1 MKILMAVGRFPKLS
15 ETPMLNQVTG
25 LLDHGHEVRIYAHH
39 EGELDPV
46 HALVKEY
53 DLLSLTSFYE
63 PPADRDSFD
72 VVIAQ
77 FGPRSF
83 EFFDF
88 PGKLATCFRGYDISR
103 QLRRKKQGYYDG
115 LWERGDLFLPV
126 CRYFQERLVTL
137 GCPADKIE
145 VLHSA
150 IDCRKFRFQPRHLAT
165 GDPVRIISVGRL
177 VEKKGFI
184 YALECIAGLAARG
197 VSLEYNL
204 IGHGPLEDELR
215 DRIRELGIGE
225 IVRFPGPLA
234 HEDVVKNLETSHICL
249 MPSVTAEDGNQEGIP
264 NVLKEAMAMGL
275 PVVSTRHAGIPE
287 LVQDGVSGYL
297 VAERDSTALATA
309 LLQLIERPQQW
320 GAMGQA
326 GRVMI
331 EKEFAVDGNYAKLE
345 SLLEKLLS

>member
-1 MKILMAVGRFPKLS
+1 M
-15 ETPMLNQVTG
+15 
-25 LLDHGHEVRIYAHH
+25 
-39 EGELDPV
+39 
-46 HALVKEY
+46 
-53 DLLSLTSFYE
+53 
-63 PPADRDSFD
+63 
-72 VVIAQ
+72 
-77 FGPRSF
+77 
-83 EFFDF
+83 
-88 PGKLATCFRGYDISR
+88 
-103 QLRRKKQGYYDG
+103 
-115 LWERGDLFLPV
+115 
-126 CRYFQERLVTL
+126 
-137 GCPADKIE
+137 
-145 VLHSA
+145 
-150 IDCRKFRFQPRHLAT
+150 
-165 GDPVRIISVGRL
+165 
-177 VEKKGFI
+177 
-184 YALECIAGLAARG
+184 
-197 VSLEYNL
+197 
-204 IGHGPLEDELR
+204 R